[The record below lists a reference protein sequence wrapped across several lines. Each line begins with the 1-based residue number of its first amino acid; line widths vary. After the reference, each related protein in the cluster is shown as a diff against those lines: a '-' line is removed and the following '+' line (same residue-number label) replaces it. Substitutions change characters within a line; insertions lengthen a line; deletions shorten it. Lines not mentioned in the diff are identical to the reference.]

1 MDPGRDDLMFIFTE
15 LAFNYL
21 FIHDFPTMKQLLR
34 ISLYLPA
41 LLLFT
46 SCRTASLTSSWT
58 NDTYTA
64 QSYNKVLVVAIA
76 SKTSNR
82 AAIEGAVVDE
92 LKKQAI
98 HAVSSLSVFPG
109 SQNAFSEPQAKISKE
124 ELAQQLKD
132 HQIDGLIVLSLL
144 DKKVEEV
151 YVEGKTY
158 TQTQTINQGIYSEP
172 VYNHPG
178 YNQDPNI
185 NYHYNYHPN
194 GYNDRYDQ
202 YYTDYYTYY
211 DQVQTTVTEP
221 GYYENQT
228 TLYLESN
235 FYRVDDAML
244 VWSGQSEVVDAS
256 SVASGAIDWA
266 VVLVKGM
273 IKYKAIVP

>member
-1 MDPGRDDLMFIFTE
+1 MT
-15 LAFNYL
+15 YL
-21 FIHDFPTMKQLLR
+21 LKFSVFLVFG
-34 ISLYLPA
+34 
-41 LLLFT
+41 LLFT
-46 SCRTASLTSSWT
+46 SCSTALLTSSWT
-58 NDTYTA
+58 NDTYSP
-64 QSYNKVLVVAIA
+64 QKFDKVLVLAIA

-82 AAIEGAVVDE
+82 AAVEGAVVDE
-92 LKKQAI
+92 LNKQGI
-98 HAVSSLSVFPG
+98 QAVSSLSVFPG
-109 SQNAFSEPQAKISKE
+109 SQNAFSEQQAKISKE
-124 ELAQQLKD
+124 ELTQKLKD
-132 HQIDGLIVLSLL
+132 QHIDGFLVLSLL

-151 YVEGKTY
+151 YVEGNTY
-158 TQTQTINQGIYSEP
+158 TQTQTINQGVYSEP

-178 YNQDPNI
+178 YNQDPNN

-211 DQVQTTVTEP
+211 DNVQTTITEP

-256 SVASGAIDWA
+256 SVASGATDWA

-273 IKYKAIVP
+273 IKYKAVTPESSR